1 VVLTRVI
8 MDRFVA
14 RTDDLVV
21 EELDGGLVIYDG
33 RDARAHYLD
42 PSAAAVWRA
51 CQELGTEPEILASA
65 GLDATSGETALL
77 ELIDL
82 GLVEAESGSRYSR
95 RVMLQTAAKVGLGGA
110 IAAPIISAIVPAAAA
125 ATSFRKPGTPCYPPG
140 YWRQHQTPC
149 TRLLPQPCGRYCTI
163 GSFVA
168 ATNVFA
174 NLNFEGSNVFNAL
187 AGHLLAAELNVS
199 NGAGTLCAQ
208 QAIGEAS
215 TLLTSVL
222 YTGPFR
228 SYSPTPTQR
237 SWAVELGSLL
247 NNYNNGSPTC

>member
-1 VVLTRVI
+1 

-42 PSAAAVWRA
+42 PSATAVWRA
-51 CQELGTEPEILASA
+51 CEQLSSEPEILGAA
-65 GLDATSGETALL
+65 GVDAASGEMVLS

-95 RVMLQTAAKVGLGGA
+95 RVMLSTAAKVGLGGA
-110 IAAPIISAIVPAAAA
+110 IAAPIISAIVPVAAAA
-125 ATSFRKPGTPCYPPG
+125 NSFKQHTPCYTPG
-140 YWRQHQTPC
+140 YWKNHQGPC
-149 TRLLPQPCGRYCTI
+149 SKLLPQPLGRYCTV

-168 ATNVFA
+168 ATNTFA
-174 NLNFEGSNVFNAL
+174 NMNFGGSNVFNGL
-187 AGHLLAAELNVS
+187 AGHLLAAELNVA
-199 NGAGTLCAQ
+199 NGAGTVCAQ
-208 QAIGEAS
+208 QAISEAS

-228 SYSPTPTQR
+228 SYSPTPSQRNWATQ
-237 SWAVELGSLL
+237 LGTLL

>member
-1 VVLTRVI
+1 

-51 CQELGTEPEILASA
+51 CQELGTEPEILGSA
-65 GLDATSGETALL
+65 GLDATSGETVLL

-82 GLVEAESGSRYSR
+82 GLVETESGSRYSR

-125 ATSFRKPGTPCYPPG
+125 ANSFKKGTPCYTPG
-140 YWRQHQTPC
+140 YWKNHQGPC
-149 TRLLPQPCGRYCTI
+149 TKLLPQPLGRYCTV
-163 GSFVA
+163 GLFVA
-168 ATNVFA
+168 ATNQFS
-174 NLNFEGSNVFNAL
+174 NMNFGGSNAFNGL

-208 QAIGEAS
+208 QAISEAT

-237 SWAVELGSLL
+237 SWAVELGNLL
-247 NNYNNGSPTC
+247 NNFNNGSPTC